1 MHRSIAR
8 SLVRVLVRV
17 LVAGL
22 LAGVLAAAGAQP
34 QTTERD
40 ADRELAARW
49 AERLGALDPARP
61 ELYLELGEDVADES
75 GSPAA
80 TRLAQRLLA
89 LSFDLGVRAGTPE
102 GSRTAVSAA
111 LAAAEMTGLERERRW
126 LVAMARA
133 VDRTGTLRP
142 DVAPDAELGETAGY
156 RAALAVGAV
165 RAGQGL
171 LARRLLDDESVAAIL
186 RRFNRSLTDSGS
198 RATLQTLRREAQL
211 WPCPRCQGQKVI
223 KRGAGTVEICPACAG
238 AMGPKITRGQL
249 VAQLRFESVML
260 GTLPRTWASQFLMD
274 RGEPL
279 RDLDAADVAPTLG
292 ADVSRPVWR
301 GAAWVER

>member
-1 MHRSIAR
+1 
-8 SLVRVLVRV
+8 
-17 LVAGL
+17 
-22 LAGVLAAAGAQP
+22 
-34 QTTERD
+34 
-40 ADRELAARW
+40 
-49 AERLGALDPARP
+49 
-61 ELYLELGEDVADES
+61 
-75 GSPAA
+75 
-80 TRLAQRLLA
+80 
-89 LSFDLGVRAGTPE
+89 
-102 GSRTAVSAA
+102 VSAA
-111 LAAAEMTGLERERRW
+111 LAAAELTGLERERRW

-142 DVAPDAELGETAGY
+142 VVAPDAELGETAGY

-171 LARRLLDDESVAAIL
+171 LARRLLEDESVAAIF

-198 RATLQTLRREAQL
+198 RATLMTLRREAQL
-211 WPCPRCQGQKVI
+211 WPCPRCQGQKI
-223 KRGAGTVEICPACAG
+223 LKRGASTIELCPVCLG
-238 AMGPKITRGQL
+238 AHGPKISRGQL

-292 ADVSRPVWR
+292 ADVSRPRWR
-301 GAAWVER
+301 EGAWVER